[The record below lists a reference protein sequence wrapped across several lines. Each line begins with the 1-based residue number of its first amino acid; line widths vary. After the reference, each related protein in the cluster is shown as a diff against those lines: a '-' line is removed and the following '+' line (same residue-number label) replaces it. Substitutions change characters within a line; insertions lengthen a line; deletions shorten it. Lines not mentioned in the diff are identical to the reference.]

1 MKTSKQLKKRAF
13 TAFTFG
19 TLLIISSYSLS
30 LTTDSQ
36 HLKNSTF
43 TPLYPQSQ
51 QPRISLAILSRLSQ
65 MHYNKVPV
73 DDQLSSKM
81 FDRYLAE
88 LDASRS
94 YFTQEDINE
103 LSSYRHRFDEAL
115 KAGNL
120 RPAFL
125 IFNRYHQRVTE
136 RLNHLIYMAEKQLPN
151 LDLKQDERLTI
162 NREGADWPKDSRM
175 AERLWDKQ
183 LKNSIINLKTTGK
196 EINEIQTLLVKRYKN
211 QLTRTL
217 QTNSNDAFQVYVN
230 ALTKTYDPHTQYF
243 SPRSSEDFNIHMSLS
258 LEGIGAVLQRE
269 DEFTKV
275 VRLVPAGPADKSK
288 QIFPADKI
296 VGVGQGVKGEL
307 FDVVGWRLDDV
318 VQLIRG
324 PKKSTVR
331 LDVISGKTE
340 GGSERKII
348 NITRNTV
355 KLEEQAAQ
363 KDIITIN
370 RGDKESKIG
379 IINLPTFYFDFKGAQ
394 SNQKDFKS
402 STRDVK
408 RLIAELKKDGI
419 DGLVIDLRNNGG
431 GSLQEANTLTGLFIK
446 DGPTVQIKSSN
457 GSIDVLEDEDS
468 EIFYDGPLAVV
479 VNRMSASAS
488 EIFAGAIQDYGRGII
503 LGGQTF
509 GKGTVQ
515 SLLPLHNHG
524 QLKLTLAKF
533 YRISGESNQNKGVI
547 PDITFPSIYNQ
558 EEIGESALPNAL
570 PWDYIRSVDFAHWN
584 SYDSYLPELKKLHQL
599 RIEKDPDFIYLNRQ
613 VEHYNSIRK
622 MKTISLSEKVRNREK
637 NENENKLL
645 QIENE
650 RREAKGLKALADLE
664 EKQQEITSEQEKEHR
679 LTDNDDS
686 FILVEAGS
694 ILLDFKDQL
703 AAKTRVA
710 KILSYQP

>member
-1 MKTSKQLKKRAF
+1 MKTSKQFHKLVF
-13 TAFTFG
+13 
-19 TLLIISSYSLS
+19 TLLAFSSLS
-30 LTTDSQ
+30 LISCHSLSITTNTQQIESS
-36 HLKNSTF
+36 KF
-43 TPLYPQSQ
+43 TPLYPQAQ
-51 QPRISLAILSRLSQ
+51 QPRVSLAILSRLSQ
-65 MHYNKVPV
+65 MHYNKVAV
-73 DDQLSSKM
+73 DNELSSKM
-81 FDRYLAE
+81 FDRYFAE

-94 YFTQEDINE
+94 YFTQEDISE
-103 LSSYRHRFDEAL
+103 LSSYRYRFDEAL
-115 KAGNL
+115 KSGNL

-125 IFNRYHQRVTE
+125 IFNRYHQRVIG
-136 RLNHLIYMAEKQLPN
+136 RLNHLIYMVEKELPS
-151 LDLKQDERLTI
+151 LDLKQNERLAI
-162 NREGADWPKDSRM
+162 NREEADWPEDSRL
-175 AERLWDKQ
+175 AKRLWDKQ
-183 LKNSIINLKTTGK
+183 LKNSIINLKTAGK
-196 EINEIQTLLVKRYKN
+196 EIGEIQTLLGKRYKN
-211 QLTRTL
+211 QLNRAL

-296 VGVGQGVKGEL
+296 VGVGQGTNGEL
-307 FDVVGWRLDDV
+307 IDVVGWRLDDV

-324 PKKSTVR
+324 PKESTVR
-331 LDVISGKTE
+331 LEVISGKTE
-340 GGSERKII
+340 GGSERKLID
-348 NITRNTV
+348 ITRNTV

-363 KDIITIN
+363 KDIITIKRN
-370 RGDKESKIG
+370 GKERKIG
-379 IINLPTFYFDFKGAQ
+379 IVNLPTFYFDFKGAQ
-394 SNQKDFKS
+394 NHQKDFKS

-408 RLIAELKKDGI
+408 RLITELKKEGV
-419 DGLVIDLRNNGG
+419 DGLVMDLRNNGG
-431 GSLQEANTLTGLFIK
+431 GSLQEANALTGLFIK

-457 GSIDVLEDEDS
+457 GNVDVLKDEDD

-515 SLLPLHNHG
+515 SLLPLHNQG

-570 PWDYIRSVDFAHWN
+570 PWDFISSVDFSNWN
-584 SYDSYLPELKKLHQL
+584 NYSNYLPELQKQHQG
-599 RIEKDPDFIYLNRQ
+599 RIEKNPDFIYLNRQ

-622 MKTISLSEKVRNREK
+622 IKTISLSEKVRTREQ
-637 NENENKLL
+637 NAREGTLL
-645 QIENE
+645 QIEND
-650 RREAKGLKALADLE
+650 RREAKGLKALADLD
-664 EKQQEITSEQEKEHR
+664 EKQQKENSTEEKEHA
-679 LTDNDDS
+679 LLDNDDS

-694 ILLDFKDQL
+694 ILLDLKDQL
-703 AAKTRVA
+703 ASKTRIA
-710 KILSYQP
+710 KY

>member
-1 MKTSKQLKKRAF
+1 MKTSKSFRKLAF
-13 TAFTFG
+13 TLLAF
-19 TLLIISSYSLS
+19 SSLS
-30 LTTDSQ
+30 LISSHSLSITTNTQQQIESS
-36 HLKNSTF
+36 KS
-43 TPLYPQSQ
+43 TPLYPQAQ
-51 QPRISLAILSRLSQ
+51 QPRVSLAILSRLSQ
-65 MHYNKVPV
+65 MHYNKVAV
-73 DDQLSSKM
+73 DDKLSSKM

-103 LSSYRHRFDEAL
+103 LSSYRYRFDEAL
-115 KAGNL
+115 KSGNL

-125 IFNRYHQRVTE
+125 IFNRYHQRVIG
-136 RLNHLIYMAEKQLPN
+136 RLNHLIYMAEKELPG
-151 LDLKQDERLTI
+151 LDLKQNERLTI
-162 NREGADWPKDSRM
+162 NREEADWPEDNRLAK
-175 AERLWDKQ
+175 RLWNKQ
-183 LKNSIINLKTTGK
+183 LKNSIINLKTAGK
-196 EINEIQTLLVKRYKN
+196 EIGEIQTLLGKRYKN
-211 QLTRTL
+211 QLSRAL

-296 VGVGQGVKGEL
+296 VGVGQGTNGEL
-307 FDVVGWRLDDV
+307 IDVVGWRLDDV

-324 PKKSTVR
+324 PKESTVR
-331 LDVISGKTE
+331 LEVISGKTE
-340 GGSERKII
+340 GGSERKLID
-348 NITRNTV
+348 ITRNTV

-363 KDIITIN
+363 KDIITIK
-370 RGDKESKIG
+370 RDGKERKIG

-394 SNQKDFKS
+394 NHQKDFKS

-408 RLIAELKKDGI
+408 RLIAELKKEGV
-419 DGLVIDLRNNGG
+419 DGLVMDLRNNGG
-431 GSLQEANTLTGLFIK
+431 GSLQEANALTGLFIK

-457 GSIDVLEDEDS
+457 GNVDVLEDEDD

-515 SLLPLHNHG
+515 SLLPLHNQG

-570 PWDYIRSVDFAHWN
+570 PWDYIRSVDFSNWN
-584 SYDSYLPELKKLHQL
+584 NYSSYLPELQKRHQG
-599 RIEKDPDFIYLNRQ
+599 RIEKNPDFIYLNRQ

-622 MKTISLSEKVRNREK
+622 IKTISLSEKVRTREQ
-637 NENENKLL
+637 NAREGTLL
-645 QIENE
+645 QIEND
-650 RREAKGLKALADLE
+650 RREAKGLKVLADLD
-664 EKQQEITSEQEKEHR
+664 EKQQEENSTEEKEHA
-679 LTDNDDS
+679 LLDNDDS

-694 ILLDFKDQL
+694 ILLDLKDQL
-703 AAKTRVA
+703 ASKTRIA
-710 KILSYQP
+710 KY